1 MDNESPQDHTPSPS
15 DTDEKYG
22 FKKLEELSSNSSNSA
37 SNEEMLAK
45 NFIETLSFG
54 HEESSGFRNMLI
66 NTSLYFEDIDYDP
79 ENEVQYRSY
88 ESELQMTEIMSLIQR
103 DLSEPYSIYTYR
115 YFIHNWPQ
123 LCFLALHQDKIVG
136 AIVCKNGLYK
146 NNIKRGYI
154 AMLAVNENYRR
165 KRIGS
170 NLVKKAI
177 IAMQQ
182 MEADEVSAVWFALKF
197 QFCGSSLSIERR
209 CDRLTTACY

>member
-1 MDNESPQDHTPSPS
+1 MDHESPQDHNTPSPS
-15 DTDEKYG
+15 DIMDEKCG
-22 FKKLEELSSNSSNSA
+22 FRKLEELSSNSSNSA
-37 SNEEMLAK
+37 SNEEMLTK
-45 NFIETLSFG
+45 NFIETLNFG
-54 HEESSGFRNMLI
+54 QEESSGFRNMLI

-182 MEADEVSAVWFALKF
+182 MEADEVS
-197 QFCGSSLSIERR
+197 CRSSCLVPCRMKTNQI
-209 CDRLTTACY
+209 A

>member
-1 MDNESPQDHTPSPS
+1 MDNEPHNESHHHGSHHESHQDSTPSPS
-15 DTDEKYG
+15 DNEEKYG
-22 FKKLEELSSNSSNSA
+22 FKKFEELSSNSSNSM

-45 NFIETLSFG
+45 NFIETLNFG
-54 HEESSGFRNMLI
+54 QEEAGLRNMLI
-66 NTSLYFEDIDYDP
+66 NTSLYFEDIDYDL
-79 ENEVQYRSY
+79 ENEVHYQSY

-182 MEADEVSAVWFALKF
+182 MEADEV
-197 QFCGSSLSIERR
+197 GSVRSTNFVVS
-209 CDRLTTACY
+209 CA